1 MTQSW
6 KNWSWK
12 LGLGIAVA
20 TSAICS
26 CGYYAM
32 AENTKTPFPLIS
44 WTLGRPKV
52 QINPPVPW
60 GANKLRFKSIRSDAP
75 ANNSSSGKIYIYI
88 QDYNVTSDP
97 YPINPGQE
105 VQLGMDICFN
115 NTLTVELDYQINQE
129 EPQIVG
135 HKPVSSSSS
144 SPLVFDGISNGAPYT
159 LNYEVVPGG
168 C

>member
-20 TSAICS
+20 MSAISS

-32 AENTKTPFPLIS
+32 AENTKRPFPLIS
-44 WTLGRPKV
+44 WTLGRPKFE
-52 QINPPVPW
+52 PVPPTRQ
-60 GANKLRFKSIRSDAP
+60 GANILRFKSIRSDAP

-97 YPINPGQE
+97 YPINPGKE
-105 VQLGMDICFN
+105 VSLGMDICFN
-115 NTLTVELDYQINQE
+115 DTLTVELDHQVNQE

-135 HKPVSSSSS
+135 YKPVSSYSSL
-144 SPLVFDGISNGAPYT
+144 PLVFDGISNGAPYT
-159 LNYEVVPGG
+159 LKYEIVRGG